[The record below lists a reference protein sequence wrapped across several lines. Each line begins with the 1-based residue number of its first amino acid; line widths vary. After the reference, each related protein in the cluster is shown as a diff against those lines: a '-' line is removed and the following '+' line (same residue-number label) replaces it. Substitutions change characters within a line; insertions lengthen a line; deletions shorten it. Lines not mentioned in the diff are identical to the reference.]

1 MKKIILIM
9 LFFNVVSYGQ
19 WVQMSNGIGNEYVY
33 SLTANG
39 NNVIAG
45 TANGVFI
52 STNYGT
58 NWTQTSL
65 NNGIVC
71 SIALNGNN
79 IFAGTYLNGFYLS
92 SDNGISWTQRNEGLG
107 NPTIRSLYILNNYIF
122 AGTYNN
128 ILSL

>member
-45 TANGVFI
+45 TNNGVFI

-58 NWTQTSL
+58 SWTQSSL
-65 NNGIVC
+65 NFRIVY
-71 SIALNGNN
+71 SLEVNGNN
-79 IFAGTYLNGFYLS
+79 IYVIIVMLCVYLS
-92 SDNGISWTQRNEGLG
+92 TYC
-107 NPTIRSLYILNNYIF
+107 RSI
-122 AGTYNN
+122 
-128 ILSL
+128 